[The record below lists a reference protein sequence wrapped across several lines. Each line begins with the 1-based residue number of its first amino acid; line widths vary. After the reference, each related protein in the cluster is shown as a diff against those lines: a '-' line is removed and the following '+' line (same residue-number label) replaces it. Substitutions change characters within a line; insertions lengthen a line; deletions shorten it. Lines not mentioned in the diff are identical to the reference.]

1 MLSHSV
7 VSDSVTPWSLARRAP
22 LSMGFSRQED
32 WSGLPCP
39 PPWYF
44 PDAGIEPTPFTFP
57 ALVGG
62 FFTTSANWE
71 SPAGTYCWPNTD
83 ESFGVRGQG
92 GEIHSWGGCPA
103 EAAACGAEQSMGEQ
117 ETGPKDSGPRSDSLL

>member
-1 MLSHSV
+1 
-7 VSDSVTPWSLARRAP
+7 
-22 LSMGFSRQED
+22 MGFSRHED

-44 PDAGIEPTPFTFP
+44 PDAGIEPTPFTSP

-71 SPAGTYCWPNTD
+71 SPAGTYCWPNID
-83 ESFGVRGQG
+83 ESFGVGG
-92 GEIHSWGGCPA
+92 WDGEIHSWEGALQRPLLVVQSRAGGSRRQDPRTV
-103 EAAACGAEQSMGEQ
+103 GHSLTHYFRGE
-117 ETGPKDSGPRSDSLL
+117 SG